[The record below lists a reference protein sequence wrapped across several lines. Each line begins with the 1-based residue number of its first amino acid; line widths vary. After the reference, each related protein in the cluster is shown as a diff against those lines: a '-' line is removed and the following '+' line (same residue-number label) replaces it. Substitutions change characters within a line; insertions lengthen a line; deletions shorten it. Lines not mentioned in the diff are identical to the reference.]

1 MTLRMAA
8 SGSKKPGWMSV
19 MLLKERSRD
28 LQKGSVGDRDKI
40 YKIKNIQYSTS
51 PFHISLVPKF
61 RKL

>member
-1 MTLRMAA
+1 MAA

-40 YKIKNIQYSTS
+40 YKIKKLSLTVYYVYYMYYSII
-51 PFHISLVPKF
+51 FFLK
-61 RKL
+61 KL